1 MIAGP
6 LQAQT
11 AAEVRMTLRRGES
24 VLLTLGIPVVLLVF
38 FSLVDVLPK
47 PEWAVRR
54 VDFLAPGVLAL
65 AVLSSAMVGVAIAT
79 GFERQYGVL
88 KRLATTPLGRS
99 NLVVAKIL
107 GVIAVEVVQVIVI
120 ALVGLALGWRPPG
133 SGIALAAV
141 AVIVATAAFSGL
153 GLVMAGQWR
162 AELVLAGANALYLI
176 LLLVSGMI
184 VPLTKLPGPLRT
196 VTRLLPSTALAEILQ
211 GVLRRAGHAPARAWV
226 VLVAWAAIG
235 PIVAA
240 RGFRWE

>member
-6 LQAQT
+6 LKAQT

-24 VLLTLGIPVVLLVF
+24 VLLTIGIPVVLLVF

-47 PEWAVRR
+47 PGWAVHR

-88 KRLATTPLGRS
+88 KRLATTPLGRP

-120 ALVGLALGWRPPG
+120 ALVGLALA
-133 SGIALAAV
+133 GIA
-141 AVIVATAAFSGL
+141 
-153 GLVMAGQWR
+153 QR
-162 AELVLAGANALYLI
+162 D
-176 LLLVSGMI
+176 
-184 VPLTKLPGPLRT
+184 
-196 VTRLLPSTALAEILQ
+196 
-211 GVLRRAGHAPARAWV
+211 
-226 VLVAWAAIG
+226 
-235 PIVAA
+235 
-240 RGFRWE
+240 